1 MQIAIFGGSFDPVHI
16 AHVAIVG
23 EALKQLNVDKLIVV
37 PTYLN
42 PFKNNFYLEPC
53 ARFKLLTKVF
63 QDFEKVEVCD
73 FEINQQKLSYTID
86 TVNYLKDLYKPIK
99 IYFILGDDN
108 IKNLDKWYKIEELKN
123 LVEFVVASRK
133 GFESIEAAKFKR
145 LSVNID
151 ISSTN
156 LRTNMDF
163 KYIPTEIKKDIINL
177 KKGKNF

>member
-1 MQIAIFGGSFDPVHI
+1 MRIAIFGGSFDPVHI
-16 AHVAIVG
+16 AHVAIVS

-42 PFKNNFYLEPC
+42 PFKNSFYLEPC
-53 ARFKLLTKVF
+53 ARFKLLSKVF
-63 QDFEKVEVCD
+63 HEFEKVEICD
-73 FEINQQKLSYTID
+73 FEINQQKISYTID
-86 TVNYLKDLYKPIK
+86 TVNYLKNLYNPSK

-108 IKNLDKWYKIEELKN
+108 IKSLYKWHKIDELKE

-133 GFESIEAAKFKR
+133 GFNSIEAKNFKR
-145 LSVNID
+145 LDVNID

-156 LRTNMDF
+156 LRSNMNYE
-163 KYIPTEIKKDIINL
+163 YIPQKIKKDIINL

>member
-1 MQIAIFGGSFDPVHI
+1 M
-16 AHVAIVG
+16 
-23 EALKQLNVDKLIVV
+23 N
-37 PTYLN
+37 YLN
-42 PFKNNFYLEPC
+42 N
-53 ARFKLLTKVF
+53 
-63 QDFEKVEVCD
+63 
-73 FEINQQKLSYTID
+73 
-86 TVNYLKDLYKPIK
+86 LYKPTK

-108 IKNLDKWYKIEELKN
+108 IKNLDKWHRIEELKN

-133 GFESIEAAKFKR
+133 GFESIEAEKFKR
-145 LSVNID
+145 LSINID